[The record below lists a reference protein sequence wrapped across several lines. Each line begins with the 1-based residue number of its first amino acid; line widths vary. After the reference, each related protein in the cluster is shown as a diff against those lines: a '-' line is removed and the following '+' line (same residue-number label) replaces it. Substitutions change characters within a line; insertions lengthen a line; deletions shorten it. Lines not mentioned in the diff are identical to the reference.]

1 MFYSILFRNKE
12 QYEQYEQTKRTVE
25 PDCFKDLN
33 LDRIFAP
40 ILKSKKEFELEGFFY
55 TPLYDAETITYRQEV
70 MQELENDEL
79 RILFDNFSKI
89 IYNLDRYMV
98 SIRASLISDSSY
110 DNNYLTRGRMLDYA
124 DRYCREIS
132 SLVEYL
138 KGVTLR
144 SEGLC
149 AFAEYL
155 LTYSESESF
164 KKLCAYVARLR
175 EEFSKVKYCMLI
187 KNGTIR
193 VRKYD
198 GEADLSKEILAC
210 FEKFRQGEVRD
221 YRQKVIEEPYAAHV
235 EAAVLDMVAGLYK
248 DIFADLNSFCKEYIN
263 FLDPTIIRFAREIQF
278 YLSWLDYI
286 LPLRKIG
293 LPFNYPK
300 LCDTSEHLYA
310 LDMFDLALAFLK
322 LDKTVTNDF
331 ELNAPERII
340 VVTGPNQ
347 GGKTTFA
354 RAFGQ
359 VHWLASLGLC
369 VPGREAELYLFDNI
383 FTHFAREEDLST
395 LNGRLQDDLVRLHR
409 LLEKATRRS
418 IIIINEI
425 FSSTTL
431 SDAIILGG
439 YMMNAISGLQAVAV
453 VVIFLDELATYGPE
467 TVSMMSTV
475 KEDDPTQ
482 RTYKII
488 RKPPDG
494 LAYAIH
500 LASKYGLT
508 YDQLVRRLEK

>member
-12 QYEQYEQTKRTVE
+12 QYERYEQTKRTVE

-33 LDRIFAP
+33 LDQIFAP

-55 TPLYDAETITYRQEV
+55 TSLHDAEIITYRQHV
-70 MQELENDEL
+70 MRELENDEL
-79 RILFDNFSKI
+79 RGLFVRFSKT
-89 IYNLDRYMV
+89 IYNLDRNMT
-98 SIRASLISDSSY
+98 SIRTSLTSDSSY
-110 DNNYLTRGRMLDYA
+110 DNNYLTRGWMLDCA
-124 DRYCREIS
+124 DRYCSEIS
-132 SLVEYL
+132 ALVERL
-138 KGVTLR
+138 NRETLR
-144 SEGLC
+144 SEGLRT
-149 AFAEYL
+149 FAEYL
-155 LTYSESESF
+155 SAYSESEAF
-164 KKLCAYVARLR
+164 KKLCTRVAWLR
-175 EEFSKVKYCMLI
+175 EEFSSVEYCMLI

-193 VRKYD
+193 VRKYE

-210 FEKFRQGEVRD
+210 FEKFRQGEVKD
-221 YRQKVIEEPYAAHV
+221 YRQRVIEEPAAVHV
-235 EAAVLDMVAGLYK
+235 EAAVLDMLAGLYK
-248 DIFADLNSFCKEYIN
+248 NIFADLNSFCKEYID
-263 FLDPTIIRFAREIQF
+263 FLDPTITRFAREIQF

-286 LPLRKIG
+286 LPLREVG

-300 LCDTSEHLYA
+300 LCDTAEHLYG
-310 LDMFDLALAFLK
+310 LEVFDLALAFLK
-322 LDKTVTNDF
+322 RDKTVTNDF
-331 ELNAPERII
+331 VLNSPERII

-369 VPGREAELYLFDNI
+369 VPGREATLYLFDNI
-383 FTHFAREEDLST
+383 LTHFAREEDLST
-395 LNGRLQDDLVRLHR
+395 LNGRLQDDLVRLHG
-409 LLEKATRRS
+409 LFEKTTSQS

-439 YMMNAISGLQAVAV
+439 YMMDAISELRAIAV
-453 VVIFLDELATYGPE
+453 VVTFLDELATRGPD

-475 KEDDPTQ
+475 KENDPTQ
-482 RTYKII
+482 RTYKIV

-500 LASKYGLT
+500 LASKYRLT
-508 YDQLVRRLEK
+508 YDQLVGRLKK